1 MTSKDWVLGIIFCAA
16 LGLLLIRIFPFP
28 LQFAPVSAFVWG
40 ERAVDLPGIGSV
52 SWEESI
58 IGGSDSDA
66 SFALRAAQACGE
78 QCLYR
83 CKSDDKW
90 YLIGRIGE
98 RFFTVVGYGARGAT
112 AYISGDDPT
121 RRVLQ
126 EGCESVRARWA
137 GHDGFTPGLGY

>member
-1 MTSKDWVLGIIFCAA
+1 MAVLLCAVLGFSLA
-16 LGLLLIRIFPFP
+16 RVFPFP
-28 LQFAPVSAFVWG
+28 FQTMAGPSVDAPVSTGTVV
-40 ERAVDLPGIGSV
+40 ELPGVGQV
-52 SWEESI
+52 TWGAHAFEKH
-58 IGGSDSDA
+58 GDDA
-66 SFALRAAQACGE
+66 SFAIRAAQACGE

-98 RFFTVVGYGARGAT
+98 RFFTVVGYGTRGAT
-112 AYISGDDPT
+112 AFISGDDPT